1 MREKRSIYNYYFRS
15 VKKYQGYFFYFLYWI
30 LFFVVAKI
38 AFLAYHFDLTKT
50 LDGVETLK
58 VFLYGLRMDASF
70 AAYICI
76 FPFILFFLKSI
87 FLKFQIQKILRIYT
101 NVLIIIF
108 SFVITADLELYSAWG
123 YRMDATPLQ
132 YFNSPK
138 EMAATVSSSPLF
150 LLLFIFILLVV
161 LFIFIYKKYFNFF
174 IDRKQKVFHVADS
187 LFSLFL
193 IAFLFVPIRGGIQ
206 KIPMNISDVYFSE
219 KIFADHA
226 AINLPW
232 NIMFSILNRHNPQNP
247 FDYFSKEKSQELVNS
262 LYDTG
267 PKKIP
272 SILSVEKPNIIIII
286 LESYTAKWVG
296 CLGGVSGVTPNL
308 DSIAADGLLFTNI
321 YAAGD
326 RSEKGQAAVLS
337 GYPNQAITS
346 IIKTPTKTSQLP
358 SINQSLEKLG
368 YHSGYTYGG
377 ELEFAN
383 IKSYLVNIHVDKLTS
398 KYSFPIDERTTSWG
412 VHDQYVFD
420 RFYHDIQKE
429 KEPFFAT
436 LFTLSSHEPYD
447 VPMKTKFAGSDR
459 TTLFKNSVYYT
470 DSIVGSF
477 IRRMKKDPLWQNT
490 LIVFVADHGH
500 ALPGNDPNDRPSKF
514 HIPLIFSGGALT
526 LKGKINTIGSQTD
539 IATTILDQLHLPTN
553 NFKWGK
559 DLLDSSAKQFAFYS
573 FNNGFGFVTPGGTET
588 FDNVSKKPIYKAP
601 GFDTSQIKYGKAYM
615 QVSYQDFLNR

>member
-1 MREKRSIYNYYFRS
+1 
-15 VKKYQGYFFYFLYWI
+15 
-30 LFFVVAKI
+30 
-38 AFLAYHFDLTKT
+38 
-50 LDGVETLK
+50 
-58 VFLYGLRMDASF
+58 MDASF
-70 AAYICI
+70 TAYICI

-296 CLGGVSGVTPNL
+296 CLGGVPGVTPNL

-383 IKSYLVNIHVDKLTS
+383 IKSYLVNIHVDKLIS
-398 KYSFPIDERTTSWG
+398 KYSFPVDERTTSWG

-615 QVSYQDFLNR
+615 QVSYQDFLDR

>member
-1 MREKRSIYNYYFRS
+1 MKKFQCYFL
-15 VKKYQGYFFYFLYWI
+15 YFLYWI
-30 LFFVVAKI
+30 LFFVVAKV
-38 AFLAYHFDLTKT
+38 AFLGYHFHLTKT
-50 LDGVETLK
+50 LAGIETVK

-70 AAYICI
+70 TAYICI
-76 FPFILFFLKSI
+76 FPFVLFFIKSI
-87 FLKFQIQKILRIYT
+87 FTKFPVKKIVRIYT
-101 NVLIIIF
+101 IVLIVVV
-108 SFVITADLELYSAWG
+108 SFLITADLELYSAWG

-138 EMAATVSSSPLF
+138 EMAATVSTAPLF
-150 LLLFIFILLVV
+150 LLLIIFILLVTLSV
-161 LFIFIYKKYFNFF
+161 FVYKKYFDLF
-174 IDRKQKVFHVADS
+174 IDIKQKS
-187 LFSLFL
+187 LHLLNSVISLFL
-193 IAFLFVPIRGGIQ
+193 IAILFVPIRGGIQ

-247 FDYFSKEKSQELVNS
+247 FDYFSKEKSEELVKS

-272 SILSVEKPNIIIII
+272 SILSVEKPNIIIVI
-286 LESYTAKWVG
+286 LESYTAKWLG
-296 CLGGVSGVTPNL
+296 CLGGVPGVTPNL

-326 RSEKGQAAVLS
+326 RSEKGQVAVLS
-337 GYPNQAITS
+337 GYPNQAVTS
-346 IIKTPTKTSQLP
+346 IIKTPTKTRQLP

-368 YHSGYTYGG
+368 YHSSYTYGG

-398 KYSFPIDERTTSWG
+398 KYSFPDDERTTSWG

-420 RFYHDIQKE
+420 RFYNDIKKE
-429 KEPFFAT
+429 KQPFFAT
-436 LFTLSSHEPYD
+436 MFTLSSHEPYD
-447 VPMKTKFAGSDR
+447 VPMKPKFPGKEE

-477 IRRMKKDPLWQNT
+477 IRRFKKDPLWKNT

-500 ALPGNDPNDRPSKF
+500 PLPGHDPNDHPSKF

-526 LKGKINTIGSQTD
+526 LKGKINSIGSQTD

-553 NFKWGK
+553 HFKWGK
-559 DLLDSSAKQFAFYS
+559 DLLDSSAKQFAFYC
-573 FNNGFGFVTPGGTET
+573 FNNGFGFVTPNGAET
-588 FDNVSKKPIYKAP
+588 FDNVSKKPIYKDAA
-601 GFDTSQIKYGKAYM
+601 FDTSQIKYGKACM
-615 QVSYQDFLNR
+615 QASYQDFLNR